1 MTDNTDHLFHRL
13 RAAFIRGAKFSTKQP
28 SPSEL
33 DKAADDYAD
42 SIVAPLAALPAEA
55 AATLLAPIEVRPFEW
70 DRTPTRSECLCLT
83 GYYSVM
89 RQRNAW
95 EVDITK
101 TGDDHA
107 DFVGRFADRETAE
120 QKAQERHADMIRELL
135 VSPTSA
141 HAGWRSHDG
150 SGDPEVSGDTLV
162 EVCFRDGDTAF
173 GVVHDWDQ
181 NWQWAGSEAGLKA
194 KGAIIAWRV
203 HTKPHAAAALE
214 AASAPK
220 CPHCGGTGD
229 ASEKGR
235 IEHCLACAGTGKT
248 ADGAVRWEVQRV
260 SDGEW
265 VLVSREEAR
274 RFSELGRTVRG
285 LYPSRTPTPGTRLHQ
300 FTLTDTDPTL
310 MASGALS
317 IGGSHQQLAQE
328 ILHLRSSS
336 SVGDM
341 VEVPRDRLL
350 KLLEYA
356 DADYVPN
363 SIFAEF
369 SGYAGTPVQKPGAN
383 GASE

>member
-1 MTDNTDHLFHRL
+1 MTDNPDHLFHRL
-13 RAAFIRGAKFSTKQP
+13 RAAFIRGAKFSTGQA

-33 DKAADDYAD
+33 NKAADDYAD
-42 SIVAPLAALPAEA
+42 SIVAPLAALPAEV
-55 AATLLAPIEVRPFEW
+55 AATLKAPIEVRPFEW

-95 EVDITK
+95 EVEHTK
-101 TGDDHA
+101 IGDDHA

-120 QKAQERHADMIRELL
+120 QKGQERHADIIREQL
-135 VSPTSA
+135 VSPTAA

-203 HTKPHAAAALE
+203 HPKPHAATAME

-248 ADGAVRWEVQRV
+248 ADGPVRWEVQRV

-265 VLVSREEAR
+265 VLVSRDEAR

-285 LYPSRTPTPGTRLHQ
+285 LYPSRSATPGPRLHQ
-300 FTLTDTDPTL
+300 FTLTDTDLTL

-328 ILHLRSSS
+328 ILHLRSSA
-336 SVGDM
+336 SVADM
-341 VEVPRDRLL
+341 VEIPRDRLL

-369 SGYAGTPVQKPGAN
+369 SGYAGTPVRKPVGN